1 MENRVTH
8 RKMVFGVIL
17 LAIFIGFPAGA
28 IGASK
33 ESKKSKPP
41 EKKEVKAKAEV
52 SELAKITSAVRPSL
66 RKLTEDWGDQAWVT
80 GAFKAESLPSAKEPK
95 LPSSSEGAL
104 KDFLAAAR
112 VGTSF
117 ARGEIEDEKTLNGL
131 VQMLQW
137 SLVQTRLKAAAGDSA
152 WVQENLG
159 DWLKFA
165 ADFPY
170 EESTLVGLKVASVL
184 RALIFDELEQMEAL
198 TAAGDPKKETA
209 EKIAESW
216 VLWTQRLRAPWPIDR
231 VILSESR
238 RILPAPLQGLGA
250 QTANQLQKNPYQTAD
265 SILNKLSGGKAE
277 AANFLRQMWTDQD
290 LSQMKTEI
298 TRLHRLQLRWAYNLL
313 QSKAGKLPQT
323 ILEVAKAAGFD
334 RVPVNYQSGKA
345 WELSELGP
353 SESTKID

>member
-8 RKMVFGVIL
+8 RKMAFRVIL
-17 LAIFIGFPAGA
+17 LAIFIGFSPGVL
-28 IGASK
+28 GASK
-33 ESKKSKPP
+33 ESKK
-41 EKKEVKAKAEV
+41 KKASAEKAKAEV

-66 RKLTEDWGDQAWVT
+66 KKLMEDWGDQAWVT
-80 GAFKAESLPSAKEPK
+80 GAFKTETLPSAKEPK
-95 LPSSSEGAL
+95 LPASSEAAL

-112 VGTSF
+112 RGISF

-137 SLVQTRLKAAAGDSA
+137 SLVQTRLKATAGEFS

-170 EESTLVGLKVASVL
+170 EESTLVGLKVSSVL
-184 RALIFDELEQMEAL
+184 RALIFDELEQMEAR
-198 TAAGDPKKETA
+198 AAVGGLKTETA
-209 EKIAESW
+209 DKTAESW

-265 SILNKLSGGKAE
+265 SILNKLPGGKAE
-277 AANFLRQMWTDQD
+277 AANFLRQMWTAED

-313 QSKAGKLPQT
+313 QTKAGKLPET

-334 RVPVNYQSGKA
+334 RVPVNYLSGKA
-345 WELSELGP
+345 WELAELKH
-353 SESTKID
+353 SESTKIE